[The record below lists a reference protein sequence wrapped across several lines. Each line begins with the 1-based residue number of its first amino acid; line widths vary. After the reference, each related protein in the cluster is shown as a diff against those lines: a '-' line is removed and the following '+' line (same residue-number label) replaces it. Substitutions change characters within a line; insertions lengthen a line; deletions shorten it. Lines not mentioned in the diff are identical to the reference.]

1 LFLKTFIGTVV
12 VVFLP
17 VCTAEI
23 INRWGLRESWYF
35 LAGVNFLT
43 ILMSLTYKSRLP
55 NNRKENMTQRLKKS
69 LGVEI
74 LRNKKF
80 LIWCVGSIIGQIAYL
95 TPIIIIVRIIYLMNR
110 SLINKKKANSS
121 IFQSS
126 L

>member
-1 LFLKTFIGTVV
+1 V

-23 INRWGLRESWYF
+23 INRAGLRDSFYF
-35 LAGVNFLT
+35 LAAVNFLT

-55 NNRKENMTQRLKKS
+55 NNRKESMAHRLKKS

-80 LIWCVGSIIGQIAYL
+80 FIWCVGSIIGQIAYL
-95 TPIIIIVRIIYLMNR
+95 TPIIIIVC
-110 SLINKKKANSS
+110 
-121 IFQSS
+121 
-126 L
+126 